1 MIMCLL
7 LFWYIKVYFTTV
19 TLIYLNIVMFN
30 AWKKRKTC
38 INDRILTV
46 GPLSSCTTVLG
57 TGPETRGLQQEL
69 CHGQVRH
76 QVVHYV
82 TVQWL
87 GVRHS
92 LGGQPARD
100 VEAWSIVMQK
110 HSKFNSIIINLVT
123 LNSKKT
129 RYLKICELNKEVF
142 GTFNHFDVSMVLLI
156 SMFNCMYFE
165 IYTLRIVQL
174 YVFWNID

>member
-1 MIMCLL
+1 MLE
-7 LFWYIKVYFTTV
+7 
-19 TLIYLNIVMFN
+19 
-30 AWKKRKTC
+30 KKRKIC
-38 INDRILTV
+38 INDRIHTV
-46 GPLSSCTTVLG
+46 GPLSSYTTVQG
-57 TGPETRGLQQEL
+57 TGPGTRGLQQEL

-110 HSKFNSIIINLVT
+110 HSKFESIIINLVT

-129 RYLKICELNKEVF
+129 RYL
-142 GTFNHFDVSMVLLI
+142 
-156 SMFNCMYFE
+156 
-165 IYTLRIVQL
+165 RI
-174 YVFWNID
+174 F